1 MNKKTIIISASTAA
15 ILLAAGGG
23 YFAYQ
28 QHDKSLQKK
37 AVDNFVTSFEKK
49 DFDKLATTLSKKS
62 VKDQGL
68 DQKKVSEKYDS
79 IFNGLGIA
87 GIKGN
92 IENLSKKEFNLS
104 FNMTTPFGKLEK
116 EKMTGKLIKE
126 DGQYLIDWNYS
137 LIFSKMEK
145 GNKVYISSEPPKRG
159 EIQDVNKQPLATEH
173 AYPQFGIIPNKL
185 GEGDAKKQALAEISK
200 KFDMT
205 EEQLMGILSQEWVK
219 EDSFVPIKIVD
230 FNEELE
236 KYETTGISNQTVNKR
251 YYPLAQAGA
260 QLIGYTGK
268 TTAEEIEKDQSLTGF
283 DEIGKTGLEAQFDKA
298 LRGKTGG
305 KIEIVDENGE
315 FLETLIEQKKQD
327 GKDIQL
333 TIDRQIQKSAFEALD
348 NLPGSTVVT
357 TPTNGQLKAIVSS
370 PSYDPNK
377 FVLGMSQKE
386 YDSIAK
392 DPLNPFLARFGTG
405 YAPGSTF
412 KAITAAIG
420 IDEKVTTPEKTHEIS
435 GLKWQKDGSWGDYF
449 VTRIT
454 DAATVVNMD
463 SALIHSDNIYF
474 AQEALEI
481 GKDKYLA
488 GLKKFP
494 FGEKMNVHIPM
505 TPAQISNDEIKSE
518 ILLADT
524 SYGQGQLLI
533 NPIQQ
538 AVMYSA
544 FANQG
549 NVVYPQILV
558 GEEVKQKE
566 GVVSKS
572 ATELVT
578 NSLIKT
584 VEDENGTAHPLAT
597 GDNSIAAKTGTA
609 EIKEKQDTKGQEN
622 SFVLAY
628 DAKESKYLVVSMIE
642 DAKDTSAVSKNK
654 EFIHSLK

>member
-15 ILLAAGGG
+15 ILLAASGG

-37 AVDNFVTSFEKK
+37 AVDNFVASFEKK
-49 DFDKLATTLSKKS
+49 DFDKLATTLSAKS

-68 DQKKVSEKYDS
+68 DQKKVIEKYDS

-92 IENLSKKEFNLS
+92 VDNLSKKEFNLS

-126 DGQYLIDWNYS
+126 DGKYLIDWDYS
-137 LIFSKMEK
+137 LIFSKMKK
-145 GNKVYISSEPPKRG
+145 GNKVFINSEPPRRG

-185 GEGDAKKQALAEISK
+185 GEGEAKKQALAEISK

-205 EEQLMGILSQEWVK
+205 EEQLNGLLSQEWVN
-219 EDSFVPIKIVD
+219 EDSFVPIKTVD
-230 FNEELE
+230 FNEDLE

-283 DEIGKTGLEAQFDKA
+283 DEIGKTGLEAQFDKE

-305 KIEIVDENGE
+305 KIDIVDENGE

-333 TIDRQIQKSAFEALD
+333 TIDRQIQKNAFEALD

-357 TPTNGQLKAIVSS
+357 TPTNGQLKAVVSS

-386 YDSIAK
+386 YDTIAK

-420 IDEKVTTPEKTHEIS
+420 IDEKVTTPEKTHEIN

-578 NSLIKT
+578 NSLVKT

-642 DAKDTSAVSKNK
+642 NAKDTSAVSKNK

>member
-219 EDSFVPIKIVD
+219 EDSFVPIKTVD

-283 DEIGKTGLEAQFDKA
+283 DEIGKTGLEAQFDKE

-333 TIDRQIQKSAFEALD
+333 TIDRQIQKNAFEALD

-420 IDEKVTTPEKTHEIS
+420 IDGKVTTPEKTHEIS